1 MSTESPLSSVRRQ
14 VQDIPAYPYVPSRAR
29 IKLDQNESPYDFPAE
44 LKEKAVQRMLERPWQ
59 RYTDLNTTE
68 LRSAIGRLEGWD
80 PAGVVVSSGSNVMI
94 KVLTELA
101 GIGQTVLTTDPTFA
115 VYPLE
120 AGMLG
125 AELVKVPVQDDLSL
139 PVEALKKE
147 LASRGPGLF
156 VLIQPQAPTGH
167 ADRPE
172 VVRDLVEIAA
182 AHGWL
187 TVIDEAYYQ
196 FSGTNYLN
204 LVREHPGVLSL
215 RTFSKAWGLAGL
227 RLGYALAHPELA
239 AQLSKLVPA
248 FSINVLTQSALEVA
262 MEHPGYVQQRVEENA
277 RERDRMLAALEGHPH
292 WKAWP
297 SQTNFFLIQ
306 TPDDAAAVR
315 LLEEHDVVVRG
326 QKGLPVLGDCLRV
339 SVGQPA
345 DNEAFLQAAAAAR

>member
-1 MSTESPLSSVRRQ
+1 MTTESPLSSVRRQ

-29 IKLDQNESPYDFPAE
+29 IKLDQNESAYDFPAE
-44 LKEKAVQRMLERPWQ
+44 LKEEAVRRMLERPWQ

-68 LRSAIGRLEGWD
+68 LRAAIGQLEGWD
-80 PAGVVVSSGSNVMI
+80 PAGIVVSSGSNVMI

-125 AELVKVPVQDDLSL
+125 AELVKVPVQPDLSL
-139 PVEALKKE
+139 PAEALKQE
-147 LASRGPGLF
+147 LTSRGPGLF

-167 ADRPE
+167 ADHPE
-172 VVRDLVEIAA
+172 VVRELVEAAA

-196 FSGTNYLN
+196 FSGTDYRD
-204 LVREHPGVLSL
+204 LVRGHPSVLSL

-239 AQLSKLVPA
+239 AQMGKLVPA
-248 FSINVLTQSALEVA
+248 FSISVLTQCALEVA
-262 MEHPGYVQQRVEENA
+262 MEHPQYVQERVEENT
-277 RERDRMLAALEGHPH
+277 RERERMLAALEAHPH

-297 SQTNFFLIQ
+297 SRTNFFLIQ

-315 LLEEHDVVVRG
+315 LLEEHDVVVRV

-339 SVGQPA
+339 SVGRPE
-345 DNEAFLQAAAAAR
+345 DNDAFLQAAEAAR